1 MRNTALRTLSTT
13 ATVIAATAALLG
25 TVAPSASAAT
35 GDPYF
40 CNATYRYFNSAN
52 AQHIPTYADAPYSY
66 GFYTTE
72 CKLRKGDKGSGVK
85 ALQRSLKKCY
95 KQNIAIDGSF
105 GPATFTA
112 LKNAQKKLGLTADGV
127 YGYNTSRAM
136 NWPYFAP
143 GGVLFA
149 CH

>member
-1 MRNTALRTLSTT
+1 MRTTGLRTISTT
-13 ATVIAATAALLG
+13 ATIIAATAAMLG
-25 TVAPSASAAT
+25 PLAPGASAAT

-40 CNATYRYFNSAN
+40 CNTYFRDFNSSN
-52 AQHIPTYADAPYSY
+52 AQHISTYADIPYSY
-66 GFYTTE
+66 GIYSTQ
-72 CKLRKGDKGSGVK
+72 CKLRKGDHGSGVK

-95 KQNIAIDGSF
+95 KQSISIDGSF

>member
-1 MRNTALRTLSTT
+1 MRNTALRTVSTT
-13 ATVIAATAALLG
+13 AMVIAAAAAMLGTAAPG
-25 TVAPSASAAT
+25 ASAAT

-40 CNATYRYFNSAN
+40 CNATFRDFNSSN
-52 AQHIPTYADAPYSY
+52 AQHIPTYADFPYSY
-66 GFYTTE
+66 GIYSTE
-72 CKLRKGDKGSGVK
+72 CKLRKGDHGSGVE
-85 ALQRSLKKCY
+85 ALQRSLKRCY
-95 KQNIAIDGSF
+95 KQNIAVDGSF

-127 YGYNTSRAM
+127 YGYNTGRAVK
-136 NWPYFAP
+136 WPYFGP